1 MTSNRRSKGRLL
13 HDYFL
18 FLSSL
23 SRAKRRERKER
34 SWRKNSNGNT
44 GPRLTQHGPR
54 FPDIRILIRS
64 ELESRS
70 RRFQPLTAL
79 EPDSQ
84 RSLLTSSSMSSL
96 FPNKKGRHEEEEGE
110 SLLEGRIVPD
120 RLLQTAFSS
129 FSFFFAPDRCAKERK
144 GKEEAIT
151 RETPKHKP
159 DLR

>member
-1 MTSNRRSKGRLL
+1 MTQPQIT
-13 HDYFL
+13 Y
-18 FLSSL
+18 
-23 SRAKRRERKER
+23 
-34 SWRKNSNGNT
+34 
-44 GPRLTQHGPR
+44 GPSV
-54 FPDIRILIRS
+54 PDIRILIRS

-129 FSFFFAPDRCAKERK
+129 FLLLFPLRARK
-144 GKEEAIT
+144 KKKEEEKIY
-151 RETPKHKP
+151 
-159 DLR
+159 